1 MYRHDGDEFHVIFA
15 QAASKKQMEEVFA
28 DIQHI
33 YRTQQELNDRKYH
46 ITISAAALNCPD
58 DAADVMNIS
67 KNLRYALDHSKRNG
81 RNRLTFYEKG
91 MRLHEMRELDLIEQ
105 LRYSIEHDFIGDLE
119 VPANAYYGV
128 QSLRGKE
135 NFFITEEKNNQEIY
149 FIIAFAYVKKAAA
162 MANKE
167 LGVVKPEVA
176 DAMIWACDQLINN
189 TEKYRDQFITD
200 WLQGGAGTSTN
211 MNANEVI
218 SNLAIEH
225 LGGKLGDYSIVNPNN
240 DANFGQS
247 TNDTYPTAIHL
258 SCILR
263 SNVLIKAAEEL
274 RDALY
279 AKAKEFDQTL
289 KMGRTHLQDAV
300 PMTLGQEFHGWGFTI
315 NDEIENL
322 RAAQEHLKIVN
333 LGATAIGTTVTA
345 APGYPELAVK
355 NLAEL
360 TGIDFKNSED
370 LIAATS
376 DCGAYMTL
384 SSAIKGLAVKM
395 TKVCNDIRLLASGPR
410 CGLKE
415 INLPQL
421 QPGSSIMPGKVNPVA
436 AEVAN
441 QASFLAI
448 GLDTTVMLAA
458 SAGQLELN
466 VMEPVITFALYTQ
479 MKVMTNACDT
489 LRTKLVEGVTANTER
504 CKDYVMNSIGIV
516 TLLKPHFGYQ
526 KCAAIAKEGYTT
538 GKSLHQIV
546 VDEQHLM
553 TQAEWDATFNTQNL
567 IHPKFVK

>member
-1 MYRHDGDEFHVIFA
+1 MEYSFYDFLKLLGSLALFLYGMKIMSEGLQKFAGD
-15 QAASKKQMEEVFA
+15 
-28 DIQHI
+28 
-33 YRTQQELNDRKYH
+33 RLRK
-46 ITISAAALNCPD
+46 ILTA
-58 DAADVMNIS
+58 MTT
-67 KNLRYALDHSKRNG
+67 
-81 RNRLTFYEKG
+81 NRVTGVLTG
-91 MRLHEMRELDLIEQ
+91 
-105 LRYSIEHDFIGDLE
+105 
-119 VPANAYYGV
+119 
-128 QSLRGKE
+128 
-135 NFFITEEKNNQEIY
+135 
-149 FIIAFAYVKKAAA
+149 
-162 MANKE
+162 
-167 LGVVKPEVA
+167 
-176 DAMIWACDQLINN
+176 
-189 TEKYRDQFITD
+189 
-200 WLQGGAGTSTN
+200 
-211 MNANEVI
+211 
-218 SNLAIEH
+218 
-225 LGGKLGDYSIVNPNN
+225 
-240 DANFGQS
+240 
-247 TNDTYPTAIHL
+247 
-258 SCILR
+258 
-263 SNVLIKAAEEL
+263 VLIT
-274 RDALY
+274 ALIQSSS
-279 AKAKEFDQTL
+279 ATTVMVVSFVNAGLLTL
-289 KMGRTHLQDAV
+289 SQSIGVIMGA
-300 PMTLGQEFHGWGFTI
+300 
-315 NDEIENL
+315 N
-322 RAAQEHLKIVN
+322 
-333 LGATAIGTTVTA
+333 IGTTVTA

>member
-1 MYRHDGDEFHVIFA
+1 MAR
-15 QAASKKQMEEVFA
+15 
-28 DIQHI
+28 
-33 YRTQQELNDRKYH
+33 
-46 ITISAAALNCPD
+46 
-58 DAADVMNIS
+58 
-67 KNLRYALDHSKRNG
+67 
-81 RNRLTFYEKG
+81 
-91 MRLHEMRELDLIEQ
+91 
-105 LRYSIEHDFIGDLE
+105 IEHDFIGDLE

-421 QPGSSIMPGKVNPVA
+421 QPGSSIMPGKVNPVIPEVVNQVAFNIIGNDVTITMA
-436 AEVAN
+436 AE
-441 QASFLAI
+441 
-448 GLDTTVMLAA
+448 
-458 SAGQLELN
+458 AGQLELN
-466 VMEPVITFALYTQ
+466 AFEPIIFYCMFQ
-479 MKVMTNACDT
+479 SIDT
-489 LRTKLVEGVTANTER
+489 LGYAVQTLVDNCIVGITANEERCRYLVENSVGIITAI
-504 CKDYVMNSIGIV
+504 S
-516 TLLKPHFGYQ
+516 PHLGYQ
-526 KCAAIAKEGYTT
+526 KAADIAKKAIKT
-538 GKSLHQIV
+538 GESVRSLILQEKLM
-546 VDEQHLM
+546 DEDELNRILDPIHM
-553 TQAEWDATFNTQNL
+553 TEPGISGKDYL
-567 IHPKFVK
+567 IKK

>member
-1 MYRHDGDEFHVIFA
+1 MSR
-15 QAASKKQMEEVFA
+15 
-28 DIQHI
+28 
-33 YRTQQELNDRKYH
+33 
-46 ITISAAALNCPD
+46 
-58 DAADVMNIS
+58 
-67 KNLRYALDHSKRNG
+67 
-81 RNRLTFYEKG
+81 
-91 MRLHEMRELDLIEQ
+91 
-105 LRYSIEHDFIGDLE
+105 IEHDFIGDLE
-119 VPANAYYGV
+119 VPADALYGV
-128 QSLRGKE
+128 QSLRGKQ
-135 NFFITEEKNNQEIY
+135 NFFITEMGMNQNPY

-162 MANKE
+162 MANKD
-167 LGVVKPEVA
+167 LGVVEPKVA
-176 DAMIWACDQLINN
+176 DALIWACDEIINN
-189 TEKYRDQFITD
+189 VEKYRPAFITD

-211 MNANEVI
+211 MNTNEVI
-218 SNLAIEH
+218 SNLAIQH
-225 LGGKLGDYSIVNPNN
+225 LGGKFGDYTIVNPNN

-258 SCILR
+258 ASLLQ
-263 SNVLIKAAEEL
+263 SEKLIKAAEQL

-315 NDEIENL
+315 NDEIVNL
-322 RAAQEHLKIVN
+322 RNAQEHLKIIN

-345 APGYPELAVK
+345 APGYPELASK
-355 NLAEL
+355 YLAQL
-360 TGIDFKNSED
+360 TGIGFKNAED

-376 DCGAYMTL
+376 DCGAYQAL

-415 INLPQL
+415 LNLPQL

-466 VMEPVITFALYTQ
+466 VMEPVITFALYYQ
-479 MKVMTNACDT
+479 MTVMANACDT
-489 LRTKLVEGVTANTER
+489 LRIKLVEGVTCNVER
-504 CKDYVMNSIGIV
+504 CRDYVMNSIGIV

-526 KCAAIAKEGYTT
+526 VCAAVAKEGYET
-538 GKSLHQIV
+538 GKSLHEIV
-546 VDEQHLM
+546 VNEKKMM
-553 TQAEWDATFNTQNL
+553 TQKEWDEVFNTQNL
-567 IHPKFVK
+567 INPKFVK

>member
-1 MYRHDGDEFHVIFA
+1 MAR
-15 QAASKKQMEEVFA
+15 
-28 DIQHI
+28 
-33 YRTQQELNDRKYH
+33 
-46 ITISAAALNCPD
+46 
-58 DAADVMNIS
+58 
-67 KNLRYALDHSKRNG
+67 
-81 RNRLTFYEKG
+81 
-91 MRLHEMRELDLIEQ
+91 
-105 LRYSIEHDFIGDLE
+105 IEHDFIGDLE

-322 RAAQEHLKIVN
+322 RAAQEHLK
-333 LGATAIGTTVTA
+333 
-345 APGYPELAVK
+345 
-355 NLAEL
+355 
-360 TGIDFKNSED
+360 
-370 LIAATS
+370 
-376 DCGAYMTL
+376 
-384 SSAIKGLAVKM
+384 
-395 TKVCNDIRLLASGPR
+395 
-410 CGLKE
+410 
-415 INLPQL
+415 
-421 QPGSSIMPGKVNPVA
+421 
-436 AEVAN
+436 
-441 QASFLAI
+441 
-448 GLDTTVMLAA
+448 
-458 SAGQLELN
+458 
-466 VMEPVITFALYTQ
+466 
-479 MKVMTNACDT
+479 
-489 LRTKLVEGVTANTER
+489 
-504 CKDYVMNSIGIV
+504 
-516 TLLKPHFGYQ
+516 
-526 KCAAIAKEGYTT
+526 
-538 GKSLHQIV
+538 
-546 VDEQHLM
+546 
-553 TQAEWDATFNTQNL
+553 
-567 IHPKFVK
+567 

>member
-1 MYRHDGDEFHVIFA
+1 
-15 QAASKKQMEEVFA
+15 
-28 DIQHI
+28 
-33 YRTQQELNDRKYH
+33 
-46 ITISAAALNCPD
+46 
-58 DAADVMNIS
+58 
-67 KNLRYALDHSKRNG
+67 
-81 RNRLTFYEKG
+81 
-91 MRLHEMRELDLIEQ
+91 
-105 LRYSIEHDFIGDLE
+105 
-119 VPANAYYGV
+119 
-128 QSLRGKE
+128 
-135 NFFITEEKNNQEIY
+135 
-149 FIIAFAYVKKAAA
+149 
-162 MANKE
+162 
-167 LGVVKPEVA
+167 
-176 DAMIWACDQLINN
+176 
-189 TEKYRDQFITD
+189 
-200 WLQGGAGTSTN
+200 
-211 MNANEVI
+211 
-218 SNLAIEH
+218 
-225 LGGKLGDYSIVNPNN
+225 
-240 DANFGQS
+240 
-247 TNDTYPTAIHL
+247 
-258 SCILR
+258 
-263 SNVLIKAAEEL
+263 
-274 RDALY
+274 
-279 AKAKEFDQTL
+279 
-289 KMGRTHLQDAV
+289 MGRTHLQDAV

-466 VMEPVITFALYTQ
+466 VMEPVITFALFLS
-479 MKVMTNACDT
+479 MRVLSNACNT
-489 LRTKLVEGVTANTER
+489 LRTKCVDGVTANAER
-504 CKDYVMNSIGIV
+504 TAQMVMHSCGIV
-516 TLLKPHFGYQ
+516 TLLKPHLGY
-526 KCAAIAKEGYTT
+526 KACSEVAHYCYHT
-538 GKSLHQIV
+538 GKSLHEVIV
-546 VDEQHLM
+546 QERKLL
-553 TQAEWDATFNTQNL
+553 TQEEWDKTFNLQNL
-567 IHPKFVK
+567 IAPKFVM